1 MDNSVIIV
9 LFGSIL
15 LQRVPIYNYSGRD
28 ESQVMATTA
37 KGIEKIKK
45 GVQARKEPQQERAKQ
60 TVAKILNG
68 ARVILERE
76 GRKGLSARKLAKE
89 CGMSTGSI
97 YDHFPGI
104 SAVLFAL
111 NEERMNQEMEV
122 YRDFEK
128 RDTENTSMEEWID
141 AFVQQDATL
150 EWGSA
155 LDLELE
161 EAIKQDEKLKQLKMH
176 SIAQQRQFLV
186 EALRKRNAHAKDSQL
201 EALASFLIGLSDL
214 SFQLRHVDK
223 LTEKKLILDAT
234 IDLAK
239 RLATYP
245 LPE

>member
-1 MDNSVIIV
+1 
-9 LFGSIL
+9 
-15 LQRVPIYNYSGRD
+15 
-28 ESQVMATTA
+28 MATTA

-45 GVQARKEPQQERAKQ
+45 GVQARKEPKQERAKQ

-111 NEERMNQEMEV
+111 YEERMNQEMDV
-122 YRDFEK
+122 YRKFYK
-128 RDTENTSMEEWID
+128 HDTETLSMEEWID

-176 SIAQQRQFLV
+176 SIAQQRKFLV
-186 EALRKRNAHAKDSQL
+186 ETLRKRNTHAKDSQL

-223 LTEKKLILDAT
+223 LTEKQLILDAS